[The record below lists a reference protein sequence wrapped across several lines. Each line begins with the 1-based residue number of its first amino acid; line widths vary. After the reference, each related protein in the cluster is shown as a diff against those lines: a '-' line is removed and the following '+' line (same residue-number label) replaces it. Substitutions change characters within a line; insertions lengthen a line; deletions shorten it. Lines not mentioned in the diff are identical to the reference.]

1 MEKVKL
7 MNMCKI
13 INKDTNEVLV
23 QERIKSWE
31 GIAFPGGKLEYGE
44 SVVPSVKREV
54 YEETG
59 LKLNSVKLCGI
70 KDWFDKTKEERYLVF
85 LFTSNDY
92 EGDLLDETDEGKV
105 YWVKESKLKEKA
117 LSADFDKVL
126 EVFNN
131 ESINEMIY
139 YDNEN
144 TDENSRWGIHL
155 Y

>member
-105 YWVKESKLKEKA
+105 YWVKESKLKEKT